1 VLGSPDKDGS
11 LTINFSLLDKHRLRH
26 RLPKFRLGVLH
37 AERRPPESG
46 AFLFLDTPID
56 VDIAAELSAIAER
69 VRRNIPHCRDPERFH
84 TEKSCICQDLETLA
98 EVFERPPGAPA
109 SKCTVIAYAKHQ

>member
-1 VLGSPDKDGS
+1 M
-11 LTINFSLLDKHRLRH
+11 
-26 RLPKFRLGVLH
+26 LGVLH
-37 AERRPPESG
+37 AERRPRESG

-98 EVFERPPGAPA
+98 EVFERPPRRTSLEVNRNRLRQTSMTTLHVGGRHV
-109 SKCTVIAYAKHQ
+109 TM